1 MGKAPGGVT
10 APPSAVNNQAAL
22 QGGLANISL
31 PAYQTGSNYWN
42 SIIQGGPQAQAATA
56 PYAQKIAA
64 QTQANQQQIQNM
76 LPAGGQKQ
84 LALAQNQ
91 IGQGQSIANLYQGL
105 GPQAAAQLTQ
115 LAQAAGGQ
123 SVAAGGT
130 LTNLAGTEANAK
142 SNVLS
147 NVIRSAAEMAMA

>member
-1 MGKAPGGVT
+1 MGKSPTGANASP
-10 APPSAVNNQAAL
+10 AAISNQT
-22 QGGLANISL
+22 GLAAGLSQLSL
-31 PAYQTGSNYWN
+31 PAYQTGSNYWQ
-42 SIIQGGPQAQAATA
+42 SLIAGGPQAQAATA

-105 GPQAAAQLTQ
+105 GPQAAAQLQQ
-115 LAQAAGGQ
+115 LASSAGGQ
-123 SVAAGGT
+123 AVGAGAS
-130 LTNLAGTEANAK
+130 LTSLAGSQSEAK
-142 SNVLS
+142 SNYTS
-147 NVIRSAAEMAMA
+147 NLLKSFAELATA